1 MDDHISFLR
10 TVCRLHD
17 KGLSRKTVWQKLI
30 QKWAFRSIQ
39 NDIDQGFEEIYPKW
53 VLSVRKRILYQV
65 RENSVRKKNY
75 FNFKQPIMWTS
86 HREQDCFCVK
96 KPRGRPPYQANKQL
110 VSKADRTAFPESHPE
125 LPQLR
130 DISDLCGNFRW
141 DWSKYV
147 IWSVATFH
155 EVLFRHLTG
164 KGTLKA
170 GVTADLD
177 PSSQIWIPL
186 PNFSFKHRLY
196 HIW

>member
-17 KGLSRKTVWQKLI
+17 KGLSSKTVWQKLI

-65 RENSVRKKNY
+65 RENSVRQK
-75 FNFKQPIMWTS
+75 IISTS
-86 HREQDCFCVK
+86 NNPLCGHLIVNKTALVWK

-110 VSKADRTAFPESHPE
+110 VSKADGTAFPEIHPE

-130 DISDLCGNFRW
+130 DISDLCGNCRW

-186 PNFSFKHRLY
+186 PNFSFNHRFY

>member
-1 MDDHISFLR
+1 MDYHISFLR

-17 KGLSRKTVWQKLI
+17 KGLSSKTVWQKLI
-30 QKWAFRSIQ
+30 QKWAFCSIQ

-65 RENSVRKKNY
+65 RENSVRQK
-75 FNFKQPIMWTS
+75 IISTS
-86 HREQDCFCVK
+86 
-96 KPRGRPPYQANKQL
+96 NN
-110 VSKADRTAFPESHPE
+110 S
-125 LPQLR
+125 
-130 DISDLCGNFRW
+130 LCGHLIVNKIALVWKNLEGALHIKQTNNWCLKLIEPRSLKFTQNFRNYETFPI
-141 DWSKYV
+141 YV
-147 IWSVATFH
+147 EIADEIEANIWSVATFH

-186 PNFSFKHRLY
+186 PNFSFKRRFY

>member
-1 MDDHISFLR
+1 MSFPFNSKWYRPGFWRNFSQMGPLGKEKN
-10 TVCRLHD
+10 T
-17 KGLSRKTVWQKLI
+17 LSSPRK
-30 QKWAFRSIQ
+30 
-39 NDIDQGFEEIYPKW
+39 
-53 VLSVRKRILYQV
+53 LS
-65 RENSVRKKNY
+65 STKNY
-75 FNFKQPIMWTS
+75 FNYKQPIMWTS
-86 HREQDCFCVK
+86 HREQDCSGVKK

-110 VSKADRTAFPESHPE
+110 VSKADRTAFPEIHPE

-130 DISDLCGNFRW
+130 DISDLCGNCRW

-186 PNFSFKHRLY
+186 SNFSFKRRFY